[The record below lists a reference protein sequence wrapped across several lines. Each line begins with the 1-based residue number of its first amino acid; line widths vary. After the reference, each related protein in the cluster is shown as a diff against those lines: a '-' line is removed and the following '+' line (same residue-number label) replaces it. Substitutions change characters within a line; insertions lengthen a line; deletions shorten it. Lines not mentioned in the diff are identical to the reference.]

1 MSAFQTQSW
10 ARNAR
15 WPASSEAHPCRQT
28 IAHNIGLHVI
38 VPGKAALQVASE
50 PGSSRNT
57 VSQGSSSCQNY
68 NSQRV
73 SISQHYLSHS
83 SK

>member
-28 IAHNIGLHVI
+28 IAHNIGLH
-38 VPGKAALQVASE
+38 

-73 SISQHYLSHS
+73 SISQHYLNHS